1 MCTGGAWH
9 DQCME
14 AHEWNEKSEEGT
26 RYFRATHHAG
36 GWRFQTTLKTD
47 PEWEQIPYPD
57 ADLWL
62 TLRDILW
69 KRYQRKRGAWAII
82 EAIDKLCEKE
92 FGIIIKPKDE

>member
-1 MCTGGAWH
+1 MIRAWRH
-9 DQCME
+9 TNGM
-14 AHEWNEKSEEGT
+14 
-26 RYFRATHHAG
+26 RRARREPG
-36 GWRFQTTLKTD
+36 ISGRRIILSGWRFQTTLKTD
-47 PEWEQIPYPD
+47 PEWEQIPHPD